1 LRKFGEGQY
10 WSPRNF
16 RLRRHATSSEM
27 ISHSERADRAFGTHV
42 LNNRSDHVDQ
52 GSLQIVYDFSHSPY
66 VIAGEFLKRIWEEVL
81 RGRSQA
87 ILGVPRLDRPK
98 LKMLTP
104 LLSEKTNKQ
113 SDLKVSK

>member
-1 LRKFGEGQY
+1 
-10 WSPRNF
+10 
-16 RLRRHATSSEM
+16 
-27 ISHSERADRAFGTHV
+27 
-42 LNNRSDHVDQ
+42 
-52 GSLQIVYDFSHSPY
+52 VYDFSHSPY

-113 SDLKVSK
+113 SDLKVSKYKSAIAARINFQIVTLSDTLRTVSPLARKL